1 MYVQIIFIS
10 SIYSYNISY
19 NFISIHSFK
28 ATDQLKVI
36 FDKEGWYLDT
46 VTLKTGLDVFP
57 FEEVFSAVSNYL
69 RTLYISS
76 NQSEYHKYVI

>member
-28 ATDQLKVI
+28 ATDRLKVI